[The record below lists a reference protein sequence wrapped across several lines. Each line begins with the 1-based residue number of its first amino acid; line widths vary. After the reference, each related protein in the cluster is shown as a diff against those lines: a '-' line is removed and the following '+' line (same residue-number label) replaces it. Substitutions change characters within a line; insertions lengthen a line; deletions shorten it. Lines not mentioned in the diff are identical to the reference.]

1 MGTLTLK
8 TANQDKITEIAALNQ
23 KLIDQK
29 NECDEVLEQKETK
42 KIVEMAELQRK
53 ISTQAAETAHAQ
65 QTRTLCRICSKI
77 FPSKVH
83 LVNHL
88 DHLR

>member
-42 KIVEMAELQRK
+42 KIVEMAELQPK
-53 ISTQAAETAHAQ
+53 ISTQAAEIGD
-65 QTRTLCRICSKI
+65 L
-77 FPSKVH
+77 
-83 LVNHL
+83 N
-88 DHLR
+88 